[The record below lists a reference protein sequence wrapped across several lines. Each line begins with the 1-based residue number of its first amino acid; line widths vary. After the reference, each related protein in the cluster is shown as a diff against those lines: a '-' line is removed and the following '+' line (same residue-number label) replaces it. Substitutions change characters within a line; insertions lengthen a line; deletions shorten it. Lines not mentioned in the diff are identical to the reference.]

1 MLRALKRKPARGGRQ
16 VIRVAGGYQP
26 DTVYGRAG
34 EPLVLI
40 FRREE
45 TSPCSEQVVFPA
57 LGRNISLPPY
67 EDVLVE
73 LPASAAGRYEFSCR
87 MGMLH
92 GTLIVEEAER
102 R

>member
-1 MLRALKRKPARGGRQ
+1 MLRGLKLKPARGDHQ

-34 EPLVLI
+34 EPLALI

-45 TSPCSEQVVFPA
+45 TSSCSEQVVFPA
-57 LGRNISLPPY
+57 LGRSISLPPY

-73 LPASAAGRYEFSCR
+73 LPASQAGSYEFSCR

-92 GTLIVEEAER
+92 GTLIIEEGDR
-102 R
+102 